1 MVDEVNTYEL
11 DKRATEL
18 AVDLLA
24 KKYLST
30 TYAALTIVFTII
42 FLIISLANTY
52 VNWSNVLN
60 VSQELNETIRS
71 VFFILSFFFCLNFIV
86 SIINV
91 FFTARGS
98 GDRYIDSLMRKASD
112 LVTVRNDY
120 FRHGWTRLLKK
131 TRRTAQW

>member
-60 VSQELNETIRS
+60 VSQELNETIRREGLGTGTLIHS
-71 VFFILSFFFCLNFIV
+71 
-86 SIINV
+86 
-91 FFTARGS
+91 
-98 GDRYIDSLMRKASD
+98 
-112 LVTVRNDY
+112 
-120 FRHGWTRLLKK
+120 
-131 TRRTAQW
+131 